1 VSEPVELVA
10 DGDPCPIHGLES
22 RVYQGPC
29 GPFNQCQGCRDDF
42 LDWYGAQRYVVVEPI
57 VLERKKK
64 GHRSAAVRRETAGQ
78 PEPLPTAP
86 PEPEQIGLAL

>member
-57 VLERKKK
+57 VLERKKR
-64 GHRSAAVRRETAGQ
+64 GHRGARSAGDGGTTRTSAFA
-78 PEPLPTAP
+78 L
-86 PEPEQIGLAL
+86 PEPEQMGLAL